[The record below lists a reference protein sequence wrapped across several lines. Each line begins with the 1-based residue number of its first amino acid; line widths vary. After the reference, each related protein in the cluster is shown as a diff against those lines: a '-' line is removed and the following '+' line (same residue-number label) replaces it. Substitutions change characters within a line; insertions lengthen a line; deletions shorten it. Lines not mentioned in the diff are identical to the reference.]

1 MNGHD
6 ITRVGQ
12 SFEDLD
18 MASRVEY
25 IVNRPE
31 DERWVLMAY
40 LLVENRNNTLEIKHE
55 RRWLYGAGHIVAV
68 LIGGVLGIF
77 GQPLRP

>member
-6 ITRVGQ
+6 ITRVVK
-12 SFEDLD
+12 SFNDLD
-18 MASRVEY
+18 AASRVEY

-31 DERWVLMAY
+31 DERWVIMAY
-40 LLVENRNNTLEIKHE
+40 LLDGTHQELLEIKRD
-55 RRWLYGAGHIVAV
+55 RRWMYGAGHLAAIV
-68 LIGGVLGIF
+68 LGGFLGIF